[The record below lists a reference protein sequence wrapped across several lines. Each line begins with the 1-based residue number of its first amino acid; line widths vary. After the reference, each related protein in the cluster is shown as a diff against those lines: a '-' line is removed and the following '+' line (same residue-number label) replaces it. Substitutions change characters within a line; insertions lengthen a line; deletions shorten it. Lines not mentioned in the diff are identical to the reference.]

1 MKFNNQIA
9 TPSLAFVPAVPVC
22 SSGLHPKLP
31 RSSWCPR
38 NANISFASVKRR
50 SHAIRNTIHMRNEV
64 SLADTILKAFE
75 NEFEGKNISRVIQS
89 FRNVVDGKK
98 LEVNEGD
105 VTHQRATS
113 FIEGLDATPF
123 VEDFDSDYQWV
134 RHLENNWE
142 TIAAELREATKQ
154 KDIQRK
160 GNNIW
165 APPVVEAANAYG
177 PDWRTLV
184 LQDRVWD
191 PVNIN
196 LFPKT
201 TAILQDSEAH
211 VPSVEAFF
219 ARQAA
224 GTGIKLHTDD
234 CNFILTMHLALSAPE
249 KQSWI
254 EVAGERR
261 YWENGKGLV
270 FNTSFFHQTMNESNE
285 QERVVL
291 LIRFWHPQL
300 RPIER
305 EALSFLFQ
313 VIDNPDGHPSVVKAQ
328 RELRAQGSS
337 PRQRPRG
344 RGFGA

>member
-1 MKFNNQIA
+1 
-9 TPSLAFVPAVPVC
+9 
-22 SSGLHPKLP
+22 
-31 RSSWCPR
+31 
-38 NANISFASVKRR
+38 
-50 SHAIRNTIHMRNEV
+50 MRNEV
-64 SLADTILKAFE
+64 SLADTILKALE
-75 NEFEGKNISRVIQS
+75 NEFRGKSISRVIQS

-98 LEVNEGD
+98 LEVNEGEI
-105 VTHQRATS
+105 THQRATS

-123 VEDFDSDYQWV
+123 IEDFDNDYQWV

-142 TIAAELREATKQ
+142 TIAAELREAMKQ

-285 QERVVL
+285 QDRVVL

-313 VIDNPDGHPSVVKAQ
+313 AIDNPDGHPSVVKARRQ
-328 RELRAQGSS
+328 LRAQGSS
-337 PRQRPRG
+337 PPQRPRG